1 MIPAK
6 AITYSQ
12 PSPWIR
18 AHSREDFDVC
28 GCPADSRVLDVGCGY
43 GKNLEKLKARGM
55 DAVGI
60 DPETDAIEY
69 CLGLGLQAQIGS
81 AERLAFPD
89 SSFDAVILD
98 GVIQF
103 TDPQKALAEAL
114 RVIRPGGELRL
125 TTQGLG
131 YALYLMLLRR
141 GIGRLFGA
149 RMFLSTPWFALT
161 GRRIGDTTC
170 FSHRQVA
177 ALCERAGFRVDRALE
192 GRRHFGLP
200 VFAYLEAHKP

>member
-28 GCPADSRVLDVGCGY
+28 GCPAGSRVLDVGCGY

-60 DPETDAIEY
+60 DPEIDAVEY
-69 CLGLGLQAQIGS
+69 CLSLGLQAQIGS
-81 AERLAFPD
+81 AERLEFPD

-114 RVIRPGGELRL
+114 RVIGPGGKLRL

-141 GIGRLFGA
+141 GVGRLFGA

-161 GRRIGDTTC
+161 RRRIGDTTC
-170 FSHRQVA
+170 FSRRQVA
-177 ALCERAGFRVDRALE
+177 ALCERAGFRVDRTLE